1 MSRTRIVK
9 GKITERVK
17 GDISIYSASNII
29 ETSLQSIVETG
40 KEKGISF
47 GQPSKPPEYQPEN
60 TIILYIGMFFDG
72 TGNNRF
78 NSESLYYTKVKGNN
92 DRIKSSEI
100 PTQLSFTL
108 TPEKIKEKDISK
120 INISNRDSYW
130 NPYSNIVKLH
140 DLYKEKSET
149 DLRTKKNKYT
159 LKQYVEGIGTEKYKE
174 DSVGGSSIGR
184 GDTGIIAK
192 VERGIKDLVREKI
205 ATLPKDKKIYKI
217 VFDVFGF
224 SRGAAA
230 ARHFC
235 NEVKKPAYYVTRTKR
250 DPYDKYDRNARILTD
265 EKDLVKH
272 AGGILGTELNKIGLK
287 PYEETYNNIEIRFLG
302 LFDTVVSDLVVK
314 ENLGY
319 IATLFTTK
327 PWIPIIAQEYLED
340 IKTNISGLGIKKV
353 FQIVAKDEW
362 RANFA
367 YTPTEDGYTLYMLG
381 AHSDIGGGYAELD
394 KYTSILGFFDA
405 TKGGEEMFKQ
415 QEKVRKYFIDNN
427 YCKENEIW
435 FEKIYEHTSGFAIES
450 SPTETTTIYKKKISD
465 HYILK
470 TSRYISNKYSLVPM
484 YVMLQKA
491 IDYGVPFYKDYNEAK
506 KGGNRIDYPFEYEI
520 PDTEE
525 FKMLRE
531 YLKKMLDVSKD
542 KKEKEEDKNKNKNK
556 NKKENHKI
564 YSLSAEMFKHIRN
577 RYVHLSSHYAGLD
590 TLGHKDGDHHFSG
603 DLLFINRP
611 VKYKEDKN
619 GNIFYE
625 REIYK

>member
-47 GQPSKPPEYQPEN
+47 GQPSKPSEYQPEN

-130 NPYSNIVKLH
+130 NPYSNIVKLY
-140 DLYKEKSET
+140 DLYKEKSEAKGKT
-149 DLRTKKNKYT
+149 HII
-159 LKQYVEGIGTEKYKE
+159 KQYVEGIGTEKYKE
-174 DSVGGSSIGR
+174 DSVGGSSMGR

-192 VERGIKDLVREKI
+192 VERGIKDLVKEKI

-314 ENLGY
+314 ENIGY
-319 IATLFTTK
+319 KLAPFFNG
-327 PWIPIIAQEYLED
+327 IPIIAQEYLED

-353 FQIVAKDEW
+353 FQIVANDEW

-405 TKGGEEMFKQ
+405 TKGGEEIFKQ
-415 QEKVRKYFIDNN
+415 QEKIRKYFIDNN

-435 FEKIYEHTSGFAIES
+435 FEKIYEHTSGFYIES
-450 SPTETTTIYKKKISD
+450 SPTETTPIYEKISG

-484 YVMLQKA
+484 YVILQKA
-491 IDYGVPFYKDYNEAK
+491 IDYGVPFYKDYNEAIK
-506 KGGNRIDYPFEYEI
+506 NKVNIKNPFEHEI

-531 YLKKMLDVSKD
+531 YLKEMLEVIKD
-542 KKEKEEDKNKNKNK
+542 ESEKT
-556 NKKENHKI
+556 
-564 YSLSAEMFKHIRN
+564 YSLSSTEMFKHIRN

-590 TLGHKDGDHHFSG
+590 TLWHKDGDHHFSG

-611 VKYKEDKN
+611 VKYKEDEN
-619 GNIFYE
+619 GKIFYE

>member
-47 GQPSKPPEYQPEN
+47 GQPKRPPEYQPEN

-174 DSVGGSSIGR
+174 DSIGGSSIGR

-314 ENLGY
+314 ENIGY
-319 IATLFTTK
+319 KIAPFFNG
-327 PWIPIIAQEYLED
+327 IPIIAQEYLED

-353 FQIVAKDEW
+353 FQIRAKDEW

-367 YTPTEDGYTLYMLG
+367 YTPTEKGHTLYMLG

-405 TKGGEEMFKQ
+405 TKDDEEMFKQ
-415 QEKVRKYFIDNN
+415 QEKVRKYFIDED

-435 FEKIYEHTSGFAIES
+435 FEKIYKHTSGFYIES
-450 SPTETTTIYKKKISD
+450 SPTETTPIYEKISG

-470 TSRYISNKYSLVPM
+470 TSCYISNKYSLVPM

-542 KKEKEEDKNKNKNK
+542 ESKKS
-556 NKKENHKI
+556 
-564 YSLSAEMFKHIRN
+564 YSLSSEMFEHIRN

-603 DLLFINRP
+603 ELLFINRP
-611 VKYKEDKN
+611 VKYKEDEN
-619 GNIFYE
+619 GKIFYE

>member
-29 ETSLQSIVETG
+29 ETSLQSIVEIG

-47 GQPSKPPEYQPEN
+47 GQPKRPPEYQPEN

-108 TPEKIKEKDISK
+108 TPEKIKKKDISK

-140 DLYKEKSET
+140 DLYKEKSEAKGKT
-149 DLRTKKNKYT
+149 HII
-159 LKQYVEGIGTEKYKE
+159 KQYVEGIGTEKYKE

-353 FQIVAKDEW
+353 FQIRANDEW

-367 YTPTEDGYTLYMLG
+367 YTPTEEGYTLHMLG
-381 AHSDIGGGYAELD
+381 AHSDIGGG
-394 KYTSILGFFDA
+394 YTSILGFFDA
-405 TKGGEEMFKQ
+405 TKGGEEIFKQ
-415 QEKVRKYFIDNN
+415 QEKIRKYFIDNN

-491 IDYGVPFYKDYNEAK
+491 IDYGVPFYKNYKEAADDDADVK
-506 KGGNRIDYPFEYEI
+506 NSFEHEI

-531 YLKKMLDVSKD
+531 YLKEMLDVSKD
-542 KKEKEEDKNKNKNK
+542 ESKKS
-556 NKKENHKI
+556 
-564 YSLSAEMFKHIRN
+564 YSLSSPEMFEHIRN

-611 VKYKEDKN
+611 VKYKEDEN
-619 GNIFYE
+619 GKIFYE

>member
-174 DSVGGSSIGR
+174 DSVGGSSVGR

-192 VERGIKDLVREKI
+192 VERGIKDLVKEKI
-205 ATLPKDKKIYKI
+205 APLPKDKKIYKI

-235 NEVKKPAYYVTRTKR
+235 NEVKKPAYYVTRTKQ
-250 DPYDKYDRNARILTD
+250 DPYDRKGRILTK

-272 AGGILGTELNKIGLK
+272 AGGILGAELNKIGLK

-314 ENLGY
+314 ENIGY
-319 IATLFTTK
+319 KLTPFFNG
-327 PWIPIIAQEYLED
+327 IPIIAQEYLED

-353 FQIVAKDEW
+353 FQIRANDEW

-367 YTPTEDGYTLYMLG
+367 YTPTEDGYTLHMLG

-405 TKGGEEMFKQ
+405 TKGDEEMFKQ
-415 QEKVRKYFIDNN
+415 QEKVRKYFIDGD

-435 FEKIYEHTSGFAIES
+435 FEKIYEHTSGFSIES
-450 SPTETTTIYKKKISD
+450 SPTETTPIYEKISG

-491 IDYGVPFYKDYNEAK
+491 IDYGVPFYKNYKEAADDDADVK
-506 KGGNRIDYPFEYEI
+506 NSFEHEI

-542 KKEKEEDKNKNKNK
+542 KKEDKDK

-564 YSLSAEMFKHIRN
+564 YSLSAEMFEHIRN

-590 TLGHKDGDHHFSG
+590 TLWHRDGDHHFSG

-611 VKYKEDKN
+611 VKYKEDEN
-619 GNIFYE
+619 GKIFYE

>member
-29 ETSLQSIVETG
+29 ETSMQSIVETG

-174 DSVGGSSIGR
+174 DSVGGSSMGR

-192 VERGIKDLVREKI
+192 VERGIKDLVKEKI
-205 ATLPKDKKIYKI
+205 APLPKDKKIYKI

-235 NEVKKPAYYVTRTKR
+235 NEVKKPAYYVTRTKQ
-250 DPYDKYDRNARILTD
+250 DPYDRKGRILTD

-272 AGGILGTELNKIGLK
+272 AGGILGAELKKIGLK

-314 ENLGY
+314 ENIGY
-319 IATLFTTK
+319 KLTPFFNG
-327 PWIPIIAQEYLED
+327 IPIIAQEYLED

-353 FQIVAKDEW
+353 FQIRANDEW

-405 TKGGEEMFKQ
+405 TKGGEEIFKQ
-415 QEKVRKYFIDNN
+415 QEKIRKYFIDNN

-491 IDYGVPFYKDYNEAK
+491 IDYGVPFYKNYKEAADDDADVK
-506 KGGNRIDYPFEYEI
+506 NSFEHEI

-542 KKEKEEDKNKNKNK
+542 ESKKS
-556 NKKENHKI
+556 
-564 YSLSAEMFKHIRN
+564 YSLSSPEMFKHIRN

-611 VKYKEDKN
+611 VKYKEDEN
-619 GNIFYE
+619 GKIFYE

>member
-1 MSRTRIVK
+1 
-9 GKITERVK
+9 
-17 GDISIYSASNII
+17 
-29 ETSLQSIVETG
+29 
-40 KEKGISF
+40 
-47 GQPSKPPEYQPEN
+47 
-60 TIILYIGMFFDG
+60 MFFDG
-72 TGNNRF
+72 TGNNHF

-130 NPYSNIVKLH
+130 NPYSNIVKLY
-140 DLYKEKSET
+140 DLYKEKSEAKGKT
-149 DLRTKKNKYT
+149 HII
-159 LKQYVEGIGTEKYKE
+159 KQYVEGIGTEKYKE

-184 GDTGIIAK
+184 GDTGVIAK
-192 VERGIKDLVREKI
+192 VERGIKDLVKEKI
-205 ATLPKDKKIYKI
+205 AALPKDKKIYKI

-314 ENLGY
+314 ENIGY
-319 IATLFTTK
+319 KLAPFFNG
-327 PWIPIIAQEYLED
+327 IPIIAQEYLED

-353 FQIVAKDEW
+353 FQIRAKDEW

-367 YTPTEDGYTLYMLG
+367 YTPTEKGHTLYMLG

-405 TKGGEEMFKQ
+405 TKDDEEMFKQ
-415 QEKVRKYFIDNN
+415 QEKVRKYFIDED

-435 FEKIYEHTSGFAIES
+435 FEKIYKHTSGFYIES
-450 SPTETTTIYKKKISD
+450 SPTETTPIYEKISG

-491 IDYGVPFYKDYNEAK
+491 IDYGVPFYKDYNEAIK
-506 KGGNRIDYPFEYEI
+506 NKVNIKNPFEHEI

-542 KKEKEEDKNKNKNK
+542 ESKKS
-556 NKKENHKI
+556 
-564 YSLSAEMFKHIRN
+564 YSLSSEMFEHIRN

-603 DLLFINRP
+603 NLLFINRP
-611 VKYKEDKN
+611 VKYKKDEN
-619 GNIFYE
+619 GKIFYE

>member
-174 DSVGGSSIGR
+174 DSVGGSSVGR

-192 VERGIKDLVREKI
+192 VERGIKDLVKEKI
-205 ATLPKDKKIYKI
+205 APLPKDKKIYKI

-272 AGGILGTELNKIGLK
+272 AGGILGAELNKIGLK

-314 ENLGY
+314 ENIGY
-319 IATLFTTK
+319 KIAPFFNG
-327 PWIPIIAQEYLED
+327 IPIIAQEYLED

-353 FQIVAKDEW
+353 FQIRANDEW

-405 TKGGEEMFKQ
+405 TKGGEEIFKQ
-415 QEKVRKYFIDNN
+415 QEKIRKYFIDNN

-435 FEKIYEHTSGFAIES
+435 FEKIYEHTSGFSIES
-450 SPTETTTIYKKKISD
+450 SPTETTPIYEKISG

-484 YVMLQKA
+484 YVMIQKA

-542 KKEKEEDKNKNKNK
+542 KKEDKDK

-564 YSLSAEMFKHIRN
+564 YSLSAEMFEHIRN

-590 TLGHKDGDHHFSG
+590 TLWHRDGDHHFSG

-611 VKYKEDKN
+611 VKYKEDEN
-619 GNIFYE
+619 GKIFYE

>member
-140 DLYKEKSET
+140 DLYKEKSEAKGKT
-149 DLRTKKNKYT
+149 HII
-159 LKQYVEGIGTEKYKE
+159 KQYVEGIGTEKYKE

-319 IATLFTTK
+319 IAALFTTK
-327 PWIPIIAQEYLED
+327 PWIPILEQERLED

-353 FQIVAKDEW
+353 FQIRANDEW

-405 TKGGEEMFKQ
+405 TKGGEEIFKQ
-415 QEKVRKYFIDNN
+415 QEKIRKYFIDNN

-491 IDYGVPFYKDYNEAK
+491 IDYGVPFYKNYKEAADDDADVK
-506 KGGNRIDYPFEYEI
+506 NSFEHEI

-542 KKEKEEDKNKNKNK
+542 ESKKS
-556 NKKENHKI
+556 
-564 YSLSAEMFKHIRN
+564 YSLSSPEMFKHIRN

-611 VKYKEDKN
+611 VKYKEDEN
-619 GNIFYE
+619 GKIFYE

>member
-174 DSVGGSSIGR
+174 DSVGGSSVGR

-192 VERGIKDLVREKI
+192 VERGIKDLVKEKI
-205 ATLPKDKKIYKI
+205 APLPKDKKIYKI

-272 AGGILGTELNKIGLK
+272 AGGILGAELNKIGLK

-314 ENLGY
+314 ENIGY
-319 IATLFTTK
+319 KIAPFFNG
-327 PWIPIIAQEYLED
+327 IPIIAQEYLED

-353 FQIVAKDEW
+353 FQIRANDEW

-405 TKGGEEMFKQ
+405 TKGGEEIFKQ
-415 QEKVRKYFIDNN
+415 QEKIRKYFIDNN

-435 FEKIYEHTSGFAIES
+435 FERNYEHTSGFSIES

-491 IDYGVPFYKDYNEAK
+491 IDHGVPFYKNYDEATPK
-506 KGGNRIDYPFEYEI
+506 PPYRFEYEI

-531 YLKKMLDVSKD
+531 YLKEMLEVIKD
-542 KKEKEEDKNKNKNK
+542 ESEKT
-556 NKKENHKI
+556 
-564 YSLSAEMFKHIRN
+564 YSLSSTEMFKHIRN
-577 RYVHLSSHYAGLD
+577 CYVHLSSHYAGLD
-590 TLGHKDGDHHFSG
+590 TLWHKDGDHHFSG

-611 VKYKEDKN
+611 VKYKEDEK

>member
-17 GDISIYSASNII
+17 GNISIYSASNII

-47 GQPSKPPEYQPEN
+47 GQPSKPSEYQPEN

-130 NPYSNIVKLH
+130 NPYSNIVKLY
-140 DLYKEKSET
+140 DLYKEKSEAKGKT
-149 DLRTKKNKYT
+149 HII
-159 LKQYVEGIGTEKYKE
+159 KQYVEGIGTEKYKE

-192 VERGIKDLVREKI
+192 VERGIKDLVKEKI
-205 ATLPKDKKIYKI
+205 AALPKDKKIYKI

-353 FQIVAKDEW
+353 FQIRANDEW

-367 YTPTEDGYTLYMLG
+367 YTPTEDGYTLHMLG

-405 TKGGEEMFKQ
+405 TKGGEEIFKQ

-435 FEKIYEHTSGFAIES
+435 FEKIYEHTSGFYIES
-450 SPTETTTIYKKKISD
+450 SSTETTPIYEKISG

-491 IDYGVPFYKDYNEAK
+491 IDYGVPFYKDYNEAIK
-506 KGGNRIDYPFEYEI
+506 NKVNIKNPFEHEI

-531 YLKKMLDVSKD
+531 YLKEMLEVIKD
-542 KKEKEEDKNKNKNK
+542 ESEKT
-556 NKKENHKI
+556 
-564 YSLSAEMFKHIRN
+564 YSLSSTEMFKHIRN

-611 VKYKEDKN
+611 VKYKEDEN
-619 GNIFYE
+619 GKIFYE

>member
-29 ETSLQSIVETG
+29 ETSMQSIVEIG

-47 GQPSKPPEYQPEN
+47 GQPKRPPEYQPEN

-174 DSVGGSSIGR
+174 DSVGGSSTGR

-192 VERGIKDLVREKI
+192 VERGIKDLVKEKI

-272 AGGILGTELNKIGLK
+272 AGGILGTELKKIGLK

-319 IATLFTTK
+319 IAALFTTK
-327 PWIPIIAQEYLED
+327 PWIPILEQERLED

-353 FQIVAKDEW
+353 FQIRANDEW

-367 YTPTEDGYTLYMLG
+367 YTPTEEGYTLYMLG
-381 AHSDIGGGYAELD
+381 AHSDIGRGYAELD
-394 KYTSILGFFDA
+394 KYTSILGFFD
-405 TKGGEEMFKQ
+405 TKEGDEEIFKQ
-415 QEKVRKYFIDNN
+415 QEKVRKYFIDGD

-435 FEKIYEHTSGFAIES
+435 FEKKYEHTSDFSIES
-450 SPTETTTIYKKKISD
+450 SPTETTPIYEKISG

-491 IDYGVPFYKDYNEAK
+491 IDNGVPFYKNYKEAADDDADVK
-506 KGGNRIDYPFEYEI
+506 NSFEHEI

-542 KKEKEEDKNKNKNK
+542 ESKKS
-556 NKKENHKI
+556 
-564 YSLSAEMFKHIRN
+564 YSLSSPEMFEHIRN

-590 TLGHKDGDHHFSG
+590 TLWHRDGDHHFSG

-611 VKYKEDKN
+611 VRYKEDEN
-619 GNIFYE
+619 GKIFYE

>member
-40 KEKGISF
+40 KEKGVSF

-174 DSVGGSSIGR
+174 DSIGGSSIGR

-353 FQIVAKDEW
+353 FQIRANDEW

-367 YTPTEDGYTLYMLG
+367 YTPTEDGYTLSMLG

-405 TKGGEEMFKQ
+405 TKGDEEMFKQ
-415 QEKVRKYFIDNN
+415 QEKVRKYFIDGD

-491 IDYGVPFYKDYNEAK
+491 IDYGVPFYKNYDEATPK
-506 KGGNRIDYPFEYEI
+506 PPYRFEYEI

-531 YLKKMLDVSKD
+531 YLKEMLDISK
-542 KKEKEEDKNKNKNK
+542 KKDEEEDESKKN
-556 NKKENHKI
+556 

-603 DLLFINRP
+603 ELLFINRP
-611 VKYKEDKN
+611 VKYKEDEN
-619 GNIFYE
+619 GKIFYE

>member
-29 ETSLQSIVETG
+29 ETSLQSIIETG

-108 TPEKIKEKDISK
+108 TPEKIKKKDISK

-140 DLYKEKSET
+140 DLYKEKSEAKGKT
-149 DLRTKKNKYT
+149 HI

-174 DSVGGSSIGR
+174 DSIGGSSIGR

-192 VERGIKDLVREKI
+192 VERGIKDLVKEKI
-205 ATLPKDKKIYKI
+205 APLPKDKKIYKI

-272 AGGILGTELNKIGLK
+272 AGGILGAELNKIGLK

-319 IATLFTTK
+319 IAALFTTK
-327 PWIPIIAQEYLED
+327 PWIPILEQERLED

-353 FQIVAKDEW
+353 FQIRANDEW

-367 YTPTEDGYTLYMLG
+367 YTPTEEGYTLHMLG

-405 TKGGEEMFKQ
+405 TKGGEEIFKQ
-415 QEKVRKYFIDNN
+415 QEKIRKYFIDGD

-435 FEKIYEHTSGFAIES
+435 FEKIYEHTSGFYIES
-450 SPTETTTIYKKKISD
+450 SPTETTPIYEKISG

-491 IDYGVPFYKDYNEAK
+491 IDYGVPFYKNYDEATPK
-506 KGGNRIDYPFEYEI
+506 PPYRFEYEI

-531 YLKKMLDVSKD
+531 YLKEMLEVIKD
-542 KKEKEEDKNKNKNK
+542 ESEKT
-556 NKKENHKI
+556 
-564 YSLSAEMFKHIRN
+564 YSLSSTEMFKHIRN

-611 VKYKEDKN
+611 VKYKEDEN
-619 GNIFYE
+619 GKIFYE

>member
-174 DSVGGSSIGR
+174 DSVGGSSVGR

-192 VERGIKDLVREKI
+192 VERGIKDLVKEKI
-205 ATLPKDKKIYKI
+205 APLPKDKKIYKI

-272 AGGILGTELNKIGLK
+272 VGGILGAELNKIGLK

-314 ENLGY
+314 ENIGY
-319 IATLFTTK
+319 KLTPFFNG
-327 PWIPIIAQEYLED
+327 IPIIAQEYLED

-353 FQIVAKDEW
+353 FQIRANDEW

-367 YTPTEDGYTLYMLG
+367 YTPTEDGYTLHMLG

-405 TKGGEEMFKQ
+405 KGGDEEIFKQ
-415 QEKVRKYFIDNN
+415 QEKVRKYFIDGD

-435 FEKIYEHTSGFAIES
+435 FEKIYEHTSGFSIES
-450 SPTETTTIYKKKISD
+450 SPTETTTIYEKISG

-484 YVMLQKA
+484 YVMIQKA
-491 IDYGVPFYKDYNEAK
+491 IDYGVPFYKNYDEAIK
-506 KGGNRIDYPFEYEI
+506 NKVNIKNPFEHEI

-542 KKEKEEDKNKNKNK
+542 ESKKS
-556 NKKENHKI
+556 
-564 YSLSAEMFKHIRN
+564 YSLSSEMFEHIRN

-603 DLLFINRP
+603 NLLFINRP
-611 VKYKEDKN
+611 VKYKKDEN
-619 GNIFYE
+619 GKIFYE

>member
-29 ETSLQSIVETG
+29 ETSMQSIVETG

-47 GQPSKPPEYQPEN
+47 GQPSKPSEYQPEN

-130 NPYSNIVKLH
+130 NPYSNIVKLY

-174 DSVGGSSIGR
+174 DSIGGSSIGR

-192 VERGIKDLVREKI
+192 VERGIKDLVKEKI
-205 ATLPKDKKIYKI
+205 APLPKDKKIYKI

-235 NEVKKPAYYVTRTKR
+235 NEVKKTAYYVTRTKR

-265 EKDLVKH
+265 ERDLVKH
-272 AGGILGTELNKIGLK
+272 AGGILGAELKKIGLK

-314 ENLGY
+314 ENIGY
-319 IATLFTTK
+319 KLTPFFNG
-327 PWIPIIAQEYLED
+327 IPIIAQEYLED

-353 FQIVAKDEW
+353 FQIRANDEW

-405 TKGGEEMFKQ
+405 TKGGEEIFKQ
-415 QEKVRKYFIDNN
+415 QEKIQKYFIDNN

-435 FEKIYEHTSGFAIES
+435 FEKIYEHTSGFYIES
-450 SPTETTTIYKKKISD
+450 SPTETTPIYEKISG

-491 IDYGVPFYKDYNEAK
+491 IDHGVPFYKDYNEAK

-525 FKMLRE
+525 FEMLRE
-531 YLKKMLDVSKD
+531 YLKKMLNIS
-542 KKEKEEDKNKNKNK
+542 KEKDEEEDESKKN
-556 NKKENHKI
+556 
-564 YSLSAEMFKHIRN
+564 YSLSAEMFEHIRN

-603 DLLFINRP
+603 ELLFINRP

-619 GNIFYE
+619 GKIFYE

>member
-1 MSRTRIVK
+1 M
-9 GKITERVK
+9 
-17 GDISIYSASNII
+17 
-29 ETSLQSIVETG
+29 QSIVETG

-108 TPEKIKEKDISK
+108 TPEKIKKKDISK

-174 DSVGGSSIGR
+174 DSVGGSSVGR
-184 GDTGIIAK
+184 GDTGSIAEG
-192 VERGIKDLVREKI
+192 ERGIKDLVKEKI
-205 ATLPKDKKIYKI
+205 APLPKDKKIYKI

-235 NEVKKPAYYVTRTKR
+235 NEVKKTAYYVTRTKQ
-250 DPYDKYDRNARILTD
+250 DPYDRKGRILTK

-272 AGGILGTELNKIGLK
+272 AGGILGAELNKIGLK

-314 ENLGY
+314 ENIGY
-319 IATLFTTK
+319 KLTPFFNG
-327 PWIPIIAQEYLED
+327 IPIIAQEYLED

-353 FQIVAKDEW
+353 FQIRANDEW

-367 YTPTEDGYTLYMLG
+367 YTPTEDGYTLHMLG

-405 TKGGEEMFKQ
+405 TKGGEEIFKQ
-415 QEKVRKYFIDNN
+415 QEKIRKYFIDNN

-435 FEKIYEHTSGFAIES
+435 FEKIYEHTSGFYIES
-450 SPTETTTIYKKKISD
+450 SPTETTPIYEKISG

-491 IDYGVPFYKDYNEAK
+491 IDYGVPFYKNYDEATPK
-506 KGGNRIDYPFEYEI
+506 PPYRFEYEI

-531 YLKKMLDVSKD
+531 YLKEMLDISK
-542 KKEKEEDKNKNKNK
+542 KKDEEEDESKKN
-556 NKKENHKI
+556 
-564 YSLSAEMFKHIRN
+564 YSLSSPKMFEHIRN

-603 DLLFINRP
+603 ELLFINRP
-611 VKYKEDKN
+611 VKYKEDEN
-619 GNIFYE
+619 GKIFYE

>member
-1 MSRTRIVK
+1 
-9 GKITERVK
+9 
-17 GDISIYSASNII
+17 
-29 ETSLQSIVETG
+29 
-40 KEKGISF
+40 
-47 GQPSKPPEYQPEN
+47 
-60 TIILYIGMFFDG
+60 MFFDG
-72 TGNNRF
+72 TGNNHF

-130 NPYSNIVKLH
+130 NPYSNIVKLY
-140 DLYKEKSET
+140 DLYKEKSEAKGKT
-149 DLRTKKNKYT
+149 HII
-159 LKQYVEGIGTEKYKE
+159 KQYVEGIGTEKYKE

-184 GDTGIIAK
+184 GDTGVIAK
-192 VERGIKDLVREKI
+192 VERGIKDLVKEKI
-205 ATLPKDKKIYKI
+205 AALPKDKKIYKI

-272 AGGILGTELNKIGLK
+272 AGGILGTELKKIGLK

-314 ENLGY
+314 ENIGY
-319 IATLFTTK
+319 KLTPFFNG
-327 PWIPIIAQEYLED
+327 IPIIAQEYLED

-353 FQIVAKDEW
+353 FQIRANDEW

-367 YTPTEDGYTLYMLG
+367 YTPTEDGYTLHMLG

-405 TKGGEEMFKQ
+405 KGGDEEIFKQ
-415 QEKVRKYFIDNN
+415 QEKVRKYFIDGD

-435 FEKIYEHTSGFAIES
+435 FERNYEHTSGFSIES

-491 IDYGVPFYKDYNEAK
+491 IDYGVPFYKNYDEATPK
-506 KGGNRIDYPFEYEI
+506 PPYRFEYEI

-531 YLKKMLDVSKD
+531 YLKEMLEVIKD
-542 KKEKEEDKNKNKNK
+542 ESEKT
-556 NKKENHKI
+556 
-564 YSLSAEMFKHIRN
+564 YSLSSTEMFKHIRN

-611 VKYKEDKN
+611 VKYKEDEK

>member
-9 GKITERVK
+9 GKITEHVK

-174 DSVGGSSIGR
+174 DSVGGSSVGR

-192 VERGIKDLVREKI
+192 VERGIKDLVKEKI
-205 ATLPKDKKIYKI
+205 APLPKDKKIYKI

-272 AGGILGTELNKIGLK
+272 AGGILGAELNKIGLK

-314 ENLGY
+314 ENIGY
-319 IATLFTTK
+319 KIAPFFNG
-327 PWIPIIAQEYLED
+327 IPIIAQEYLED

-353 FQIVAKDEW
+353 FQIVANDEW

-405 TKGGEEMFKQ
+405 TKGGEEIFKQ
-415 QEKVRKYFIDNN
+415 QEKIRKYFIDNN

-435 FEKIYEHTSGFAIES
+435 FEKIYEHTSGFYIES
-450 SPTETTTIYKKKISD
+450 SPTETTPIYEKISG

-484 YVMLQKA
+484 YVMIQKA
-491 IDYGVPFYKDYNEAK
+491 IDYGVPFYKNYDEATPK
-506 KGGNRIDYPFEYEI
+506 PPYRFEYEI

-531 YLKKMLDVSKD
+531 YLKKMLEVIKD
-542 KKEKEEDKNKNKNK
+542 ESEKT
-556 NKKENHKI
+556 
-564 YSLSAEMFKHIRN
+564 YSLSSTEMFKHIRN

-611 VKYKEDKN
+611 VKYKEDEK

>member
-174 DSVGGSSIGR
+174 DSIGGSSIGR

-250 DPYDKYDRNARILTD
+250 DPYDRKGRILTD
-265 EKDLVKH
+265 ERDLVKH
-272 AGGILGTELNKIGLK
+272 AGGILGAELNKIGLK
-287 PYEETYNNIEIRFLG
+287 PYKETYNNIEIRFLG

-353 FQIVAKDEW
+353 FQIRANDEW

-367 YTPTEDGYTLYMLG
+367 YTPTEDGYTLHMLG

-405 TKGGEEMFKQ
+405 AKGDEEMFKQ
-415 QEKVRKYFIDNN
+415 QEKVRKYFIDGD

-491 IDYGVPFYKDYNEAK
+491 IDYGVPFYKNYDEATPK
-506 KGGNRIDYPFEYEI
+506 PPYRFEYEI

-531 YLKKMLDVSKD
+531 YLKEMLDISK
-542 KKEKEEDKNKNKNK
+542 KKDEEEDESKKN
-556 NKKENHKI
+556 
-564 YSLSAEMFKHIRN
+564 YSLSAEMFEHIRN

-611 VKYKEDKN
+611 VKYKEDEN
-619 GNIFYE
+619 GKIFYE

>member
-40 KEKGISF
+40 KEKGVSF

-174 DSVGGSSIGR
+174 DSIGGSSIGR

-353 FQIVAKDEW
+353 FQIVANDEW

-405 TKGGEEMFKQ
+405 TKGGEEIFKQ
-415 QEKVRKYFIDNN
+415 QEKIRKYFIDNN

-491 IDYGVPFYKDYNEAK
+491 IDYGVPFYKNYDEATPK
-506 KGGNRIDYPFEYEI
+506 PPYRFEYEI

-531 YLKKMLDVSKD
+531 YLKEMLDISK
-542 KKEKEEDKNKNKNK
+542 KKDEEEDESKKN
-556 NKKENHKI
+556 

-603 DLLFINRP
+603 ELLFINRP
-611 VKYKEDKN
+611 VKYKEDEN
-619 GNIFYE
+619 GKIFYE

>member
-40 KEKGISF
+40 KEKGVSF

-174 DSVGGSSIGR
+174 DSIGGSSIGR

-353 FQIVAKDEW
+353 FQIVANDEW

-367 YTPTEDGYTLYMLG
+367 YTPTEDGYTLSMLG

-405 TKGGEEMFKQ
+405 TKGGEEIFKQ
-415 QEKVRKYFIDNN
+415 QEKIRKYFIDNN

-491 IDYGVPFYKDYNEAK
+491 IDYGVPFYKNYDEATPK
-506 KGGNRIDYPFEYEI
+506 PPYRFEYEI

-531 YLKKMLDVSKD
+531 YLKEMLDISK
-542 KKEKEEDKNKNKNK
+542 KKDEEEDESKKN
-556 NKKENHKI
+556 

-603 DLLFINRP
+603 ELLFINRP
-611 VKYKEDKN
+611 VKYKEDEN
-619 GNIFYE
+619 GKIFYE

>member
-47 GQPSKPPEYQPEN
+47 GQPKRPPEYQPEN

-174 DSVGGSSIGR
+174 DSIGGSSIGR

-287 PYEETYNNIEIRFLG
+287 PYGETYNNIEIRFLG

-319 IATLFTTK
+319 KLAPFFNG
-327 PWIPIIAQEYLED
+327 IPIIAQEYLED

-353 FQIVAKDEW
+353 FQIRANDEW

-367 YTPTEDGYTLYMLG
+367 YTPTEDGYTLHMLG

-405 TKGGEEMFKQ
+405 TKGDEEMFKQ
-415 QEKVRKYFIDNN
+415 QEKVRKYFIDGD

-435 FEKIYEHTSGFAIES
+435 FEKIYEHTSGFSIES
-450 SPTETTTIYKKKISD
+450 SPTETTPIYEKISG

-491 IDYGVPFYKDYNEAK
+491 IDHGVPFYKNYDEATPK
-506 KGGNRIDYPFEYEI
+506 PPYRFEYEI

-531 YLKKMLDVSKD
+531 YLKEMLEVIKD
-542 KKEKEEDKNKNKNK
+542 ESEKT
-556 NKKENHKI
+556 
-564 YSLSAEMFKHIRN
+564 YSLSSTEMFKHIRN

-590 TLGHKDGDHHFSG
+590 TLWHRDGDHHFSG

-611 VKYKEDKN
+611 VKYKEDEK

>member
-174 DSVGGSSIGR
+174 DSVGGSSVGR

-192 VERGIKDLVREKI
+192 VERGIKDLVKEKI
-205 ATLPKDKKIYKI
+205 APLPKDKKIYKI

-272 AGGILGTELNKIGLK
+272 AGGILGAELNKIGLK

-314 ENLGY
+314 ENIGY
-319 IATLFTTK
+319 KLTPFFNG
-327 PWIPIIAQEYLED
+327 IPIIAQEYLED

-353 FQIVAKDEW
+353 FQIRANDEW

-405 TKGGEEMFKQ
+405 TKGDEEMFKQ
-415 QEKVRKYFIDNN
+415 QEKVRKYFIDGD

-435 FEKIYEHTSGFAIES
+435 FEKIYEHTSGFSIES
-450 SPTETTTIYKKKISD
+450 SPTETTPIYEKISG

-491 IDYGVPFYKDYNEAK
+491 IDYGVPFYKNYDEATPK
-506 KGGNRIDYPFEYEI
+506 PPYRFEYEI

-531 YLKKMLDVSKD
+531 YLKEMLEVIKD
-542 KKEKEEDKNKNKNK
+542 ESEKT
-556 NKKENHKI
+556 
-564 YSLSAEMFKHIRN
+564 YSLSSTEMFKHIRN
-577 RYVHLSSHYAGLD
+577 CYVHLSSHYAGLD
-590 TLGHKDGDHHFSG
+590 TLWHKDGDHHFSG

-611 VKYKEDKN
+611 VKYKEDEK

>member
-174 DSVGGSSIGR
+174 DSVGGSSMGR

-192 VERGIKDLVREKI
+192 VERGIKDLVKEKI
-205 ATLPKDKKIYKI
+205 AALPKDKKIYKI

-235 NEVKKPAYYVTRTKR
+235 NEVKKPAYYVTRTKQ
-250 DPYDKYDRNARILTD
+250 DPYDRKGRILTD

-272 AGGILGTELNKIGLK
+272 AGGILGAELKKIGLK
-287 PYEETYNNIEIRFLG
+287 PYGETYNNIEIRFLG

-314 ENLGY
+314 ENIGY
-319 IATLFTTK
+319 KLTPFFNG
-327 PWIPIIAQEYLED
+327 IPIIAQEYLED

-353 FQIVAKDEW
+353 FQIRANDEW

-367 YTPTEDGYTLYMLG
+367 YTPTEDGYTLHMLG
-381 AHSDIGGGYAELD
+381 AHSDIGGGYAVLD

-405 TKGGEEMFKQ
+405 KGGDEEIFKQ
-415 QEKVRKYFIDNN
+415 QEKVRKYFIDGD

-435 FEKIYEHTSGFAIES
+435 FEKIYEHTSGFSIES
-450 SPTETTTIYKKKISD
+450 SPTETTPIYEKISG

-491 IDYGVPFYKDYNEAK
+491 IDYGVPFYKNYKEAADDDADVK
-506 KGGNRIDYPFEYEI
+506 NSFEHEI

-531 YLKKMLDVSKD
+531 YLKEMLEVIKD
-542 KKEKEEDKNKNKNK
+542 ESEKT
-556 NKKENHKI
+556 
-564 YSLSAEMFKHIRN
+564 YSLSSPEMFEHIRN

-590 TLGHKDGDHHFSG
+590 TLWHRDGDHHFSG

-611 VKYKEDKN
+611 VKYKEDEN
-619 GNIFYE
+619 GKIFYE

>member
-29 ETSLQSIVETG
+29 ETSMQSIVETG

-47 GQPSKPPEYQPEN
+47 GQPSKPSEYQPEN

-130 NPYSNIVKLH
+130 NPYSNIVKLY

-174 DSVGGSSIGR
+174 DSIGGSSIGR

-192 VERGIKDLVREKI
+192 VERGIKDLVKEKI
-205 ATLPKDKKIYKI
+205 APLPKDKKIYKI

-235 NEVKKPAYYVTRTKR
+235 NEVKKTAYYVTRTKR

-265 EKDLVKH
+265 ERDLVKH
-272 AGGILGTELNKIGLK
+272 AGGILGAELKKIGLK

-314 ENLGY
+314 ENIGY
-319 IATLFTTK
+319 KLTPFFNG
-327 PWIPIIAQEYLED
+327 IPIIAQEYLED

-353 FQIVAKDEW
+353 FQIRANDEW
-362 RANFA
+362 RR
-367 YTPTEDGYTLYMLG
+367 TLPILLQRT
-381 AHSDIGGGYAELD
+381 ATHCICWEL
-394 KYTSILGFFDA
+394 IL
-405 TKGGEEMFKQ
+405 
-415 QEKVRKYFIDNN
+415 I
-427 YCKENEIW
+427 
-435 FEKIYEHTSGFAIES
+435 
-450 SPTETTTIYKKKISD
+450 
-465 HYILK
+465 
-470 TSRYISNKYSLVPM
+470 
-484 YVMLQKA
+484 
-491 IDYGVPFYKDYNEAK
+491 
-506 KGGNRIDYPFEYEI
+506 
-520 PDTEE
+520 
-525 FKMLRE
+525 
-531 YLKKMLDVSKD
+531 
-542 KKEKEEDKNKNKNK
+542 
-556 NKKENHKI
+556 
-564 YSLSAEMFKHIRN
+564 
-577 RYVHLSSHYAGLD
+577 
-590 TLGHKDGDHHFSG
+590 
-603 DLLFINRP
+603 
-611 VKYKEDKN
+611 
-619 GNIFYE
+619 
-625 REIYK
+625 

>member
-174 DSVGGSSIGR
+174 DSIGGSSIGR

-272 AGGILGTELNKIGLK
+272 AGGILGAELNKIGLK

-314 ENLGY
+314 ENIGY
-319 IATLFTTK
+319 KIAPFFNG
-327 PWIPIIAQEYLED
+327 IPIIAQEYLED

-353 FQIVAKDEW
+353 FQIRANDEW

-405 TKGGEEMFKQ
+405 TKGGEEIFKQ
-415 QEKVRKYFIDNN
+415 QEKIRKYFIDNN

-435 FEKIYEHTSGFAIES
+435 FERNYEHTSGFSIES

-491 IDYGVPFYKDYNEAK
+491 IDHGVPFYKNYDEATPK
-506 KGGNRIDYPFEYEI
+506 PPYRFEYEI

-531 YLKKMLDVSKD
+531 YLKEMLEVIKD
-542 KKEKEEDKNKNKNK
+542 ESEKT
-556 NKKENHKI
+556 
-564 YSLSAEMFKHIRN
+564 YSLSSTEMFKHIRN
-577 RYVHLSSHYAGLD
+577 CYVHLSSHYAGLD
-590 TLGHKDGDHHFSG
+590 TLWHKDGDHHFSG

-611 VKYKEDKN
+611 VKYKEDEN
-619 GNIFYE
+619 GKIFYE

>member
-130 NPYSNIVKLH
+130 NPYSNIVKLY
-140 DLYKEKSET
+140 DLYKEKSEAKGKT
-149 DLRTKKNKYT
+149 HII
-159 LKQYVEGIGTEKYKE
+159 KQYVEGIGTEKYKE
-174 DSVGGSSIGR
+174 DSIGGSSMGR

-192 VERGIKDLVREKI
+192 VERGIKDLVKEKI

-235 NEVKKPAYYVTRTKR
+235 NEVKKTAYYVTRTKQ
-250 DPYDKYDRNARILTD
+250 DPYDRKGRILTD

-272 AGGILGTELNKIGLK
+272 AGGILGAELNKIGLK

-319 IATLFTTK
+319 IAALFTTK

-353 FQIVAKDEW
+353 FQIRANDEW

-367 YTPTEDGYTLYMLG
+367 YTPTEDGYTLSMLG

-415 QEKVRKYFIDNN
+415 QEKIRKYFIDNN

-450 SPTETTTIYKKKISD
+450 SPTETTTIYEKKISD

-491 IDYGVPFYKDYNEAK
+491 IDYGVPFYKNYKEAADDDADVK
-506 KGGNRIDYPFEYEI
+506 NSFEHEI

-531 YLKKMLDVSKD
+531 YLKEMLDVSKD
-542 KKEKEEDKNKNKNK
+542 ESKKS
-556 NKKENHKI
+556 
-564 YSLSAEMFKHIRN
+564 YSLSSPEMFEHIRN

-611 VKYKEDKN
+611 VKYKEDEN
-619 GNIFYE
+619 GKIFYE

>member
-1 MSRTRIVK
+1 LHQ
-9 GKITERVK
+9 
-17 GDISIYSASNII
+17 
-29 ETSLQSIVETG
+29 ET
-40 KEKGISF
+40 K
-47 GQPSKPPEYQPEN
+47 
-60 TIILYIGMFFDG
+60 
-72 TGNNRF
+72 
-78 NSESLYYTKVKGNN
+78 
-92 DRIKSSEI
+92 
-100 PTQLSFTL
+100 
-108 TPEKIKEKDISK
+108 
-120 INISNRDSYW
+120 
-130 NPYSNIVKLH
+130 
-140 DLYKEKSET
+140 
-149 DLRTKKNKYT
+149 
-159 LKQYVEGIGTEKYKE
+159 
-174 DSVGGSSIGR
+174 
-184 GDTGIIAK
+184 
-192 VERGIKDLVREKI
+192 
-205 ATLPKDKKIYKI
+205 
-217 VFDVFGF
+217 
-224 SRGAAA
+224 
-230 ARHFC
+230 
-235 NEVKKPAYYVTRTKR
+235 
-250 DPYDKYDRNARILTD
+250 
-265 EKDLVKH
+265 
-272 AGGILGTELNKIGLK
+272 KIGLK

-353 FQIVAKDEW
+353 FQIRANDEW

-405 TKGGEEMFKQ
+405 TKGGEEIFKQ
-415 QEKVRKYFIDNN
+415 QEKIRKYFIDNN

-435 FEKIYEHTSGFAIES
+435 FEKIYEHTSGFSIES
-450 SPTETTTIYKKKISD
+450 SPMETTTIYKKKISD

-525 FKMLRE
+525 FEMLRE

-542 KKEKEEDKNKNKNK
+542 KKEEDKNKNKNK

-564 YSLSAEMFKHIRN
+564 YSLSAEMFKHIHN

-611 VKYKEDKN
+611 VKYKEDEN
-619 GNIFYE
+619 GKIFYE

>member
-29 ETSLQSIVETG
+29 ETSMQSIVEIG

-192 VERGIKDLVREKI
+192 VERGIKDLVKEKI
-205 ATLPKDKKIYKI
+205 APLPKDKKIYKI

-235 NEVKKPAYYVTRTKR
+235 NEVKKPAYYVTRIKR
-250 DPYDKYDRNARILTD
+250 DPYDRYDRNARILTD

-272 AGGILGTELNKIGLK
+272 AGGILGAELNKIGLK

-319 IATLFTTK
+319 IAALFTTK
-327 PWIPIIAQEYLED
+327 PWIPILEQERLED

-353 FQIVAKDEW
+353 FQIRANDEW

-405 TKGGEEMFKQ
+405 TKGGEEIFKQ

-435 FEKIYEHTSGFAIES
+435 FEKIYEHTSGFYIES
-450 SPTETTTIYKKKISD
+450 SPTETTPIYEKISG

-491 IDYGVPFYKDYNEAK
+491 IDYGVPFYKDYNEAIK
-506 KGGNRIDYPFEYEI
+506 NKVNIKNPFEHEI

-531 YLKKMLDVSKD
+531 YLKEMLDISK
-542 KKEKEEDKNKNKNK
+542 KKDEEEDESKKN
-556 NKKENHKI
+556 
-564 YSLSAEMFKHIRN
+564 YSLSSPKMFEHIRN

-611 VKYKEDKN
+611 VKYKEDEN
-619 GNIFYE
+619 GKIFYE

>member
-29 ETSLQSIVETG
+29 ETSLQSIIETG

-100 PTQLSFTL
+100 PTQLSFTH

-174 DSVGGSSIGR
+174 DSVSGSSVGR

-192 VERGIKDLVREKI
+192 VERGIKDLVKEKI
-205 ATLPKDKKIYKI
+205 AALPKDKKIYKI

-235 NEVKKPAYYVTRTKR
+235 NEVKKTAYYVTRIKR
-250 DPYDKYDRNARILTD
+250 DPYDRKARILTD

-272 AGGILGTELNKIGLK
+272 AGGILGAELNKIGLK

-319 IATLFTTK
+319 IAALFTTK
-327 PWIPIIAQEYLED
+327 PWIPILEQERLED
-340 IKTNISGLGIKKV
+340 IKTNILGLGIKKV
-353 FQIVAKDEW
+353 FQIRANDEW

-367 YTPTEDGYTLYMLG
+367 YTPTEEGYTLYMLG

-405 TKGGEEMFKQ
+405 TKGDEEIFKQ
-415 QEKVRKYFIDNN
+415 QEKIRKYFIDGD

-435 FEKIYEHTSGFAIES
+435 FEKNYEHTSGFSIES
-450 SPTETTTIYKKKISD
+450 SPMETTTIYKKKISD

-491 IDYGVPFYKDYNEAK
+491 IDHGVPFYKNYNEAIK
-506 KGGNRIDYPFEYEI
+506 NKVNIKNPFEHEI

-531 YLKKMLDVSKD
+531 YLKKMLEVIKDESK
-542 KKEKEEDKNKNKNK
+542 KT
-556 NKKENHKI
+556 
-564 YSLSAEMFKHIRN
+564 YGLSSDMFKHIRN
-577 RYVHLSSHYAGLD
+577 HYVHLSSHYAGLD
-590 TLGHKDGDHHFSG
+590 TLWHRDGDHHFLG

-611 VKYKEDKN
+611 VRYKEDEN
-619 GNIFYE
+619 GKIFYE

>member
-47 GQPSKPPEYQPEN
+47 GQPSKPSEYQPEN

-149 DLRTKKNKYT
+149 DLRTKKNKYI

-174 DSVGGSSIGR
+174 DSVGGSSMGR
-184 GDTGIIAK
+184 GNTGIITK
-192 VERGIKDLVREKI
+192 VERGIKDLVKEKI

-272 AGGILGTELNKIGLK
+272 AGGILGAELNKIGLK

-314 ENLGY
+314 ENIGY
-319 IATLFTTK
+319 KIAPFFNG
-327 PWIPIIAQEYLED
+327 IPIIAQEYLED

-353 FQIVAKDEW
+353 FQIRANDEW

-405 TKGGEEMFKQ
+405 TKGGEEIFKQ
-415 QEKVRKYFIDNN
+415 QEKIRKYFIDNN

-435 FEKIYEHTSGFAIES
+435 FEKIYEHTSGFYIES
-450 SPTETTTIYKKKISD
+450 SPTETTPIYEKISG

-491 IDYGVPFYKDYNEAK
+491 IDYGVPFYKDYNEAIK
-506 KGGNRIDYPFEYEI
+506 NKVNIKNPFEYEI
-520 PDTEE
+520 PDIEE

-542 KKEKEEDKNKNKNK
+542 ESKKS
-556 NKKENHKI
+556 
-564 YSLSAEMFKHIRN
+564 YSLSSEMFEHIRN

-611 VKYKEDKN
+611 VKYKEDEN
-619 GNIFYE
+619 GKIFYE

>member
-1 MSRTRIVK
+1 
-9 GKITERVK
+9 
-17 GDISIYSASNII
+17 
-29 ETSLQSIVETG
+29 
-40 KEKGISF
+40 
-47 GQPSKPPEYQPEN
+47 
-60 TIILYIGMFFDG
+60 MFFDG

-174 DSVGGSSIGR
+174 DSIGGSSIGR

-353 FQIVAKDEW
+353 FQIRANDEW

-367 YTPTEDGYTLYMLG
+367 YTPTEKGHTLYMLG

-405 TKGGEEMFKQ
+405 TKDDEEMFKQ
-415 QEKVRKYFIDNN
+415 QEKVRKYFIDED

-435 FEKIYEHTSGFAIES
+435 FEKIYKHTSGFYIES
-450 SPTETTTIYKKKISD
+450 SPTETTPIYEKISG

-491 IDYGVPFYKDYNEAK
+491 IDYGVPFYKNYKEAADDDADVK
-506 KGGNRIDYPFEYEI
+506 NSFEHEI

-531 YLKKMLDVSKD
+531 YLKEMLDISKKID
-542 KKEKEEDKNKNKNK
+542 IEEDKDKNENENKNENK
-556 NKKENHKI
+556 NENENNKT
-564 YSLSAEMFKHIRN
+564 YSLSSAKMFEHIRN

-603 DLLFINRP
+603 ELLFINRP
-611 VKYKEDKN
+611 VKYKEDEN
-619 GNIFYE
+619 GKIFYE

>member
-29 ETSLQSIVETG
+29 ETSLQSIVEIG

-47 GQPSKPPEYQPEN
+47 GQPKRPPEYQPEN

-174 DSVGGSSIGR
+174 DSVGGSSVGR

-192 VERGIKDLVREKI
+192 VERGIKDLVKEKI
-205 ATLPKDKKIYKI
+205 APLPKDKKIYKI

-272 AGGILGTELNKIGLK
+272 AGGILGAELNKIGLK

-314 ENLGY
+314 ENIGY
-319 IATLFTTK
+319 KLTPFFNG
-327 PWIPIIAQEYLED
+327 IPIIAQEYLED

-353 FQIVAKDEW
+353 FQIRANDEW

-367 YTPTEDGYTLYMLG
+367 YTPTEDGYTLHMLG

-405 TKGGEEMFKQ
+405 KGGDEEIFKQ
-415 QEKVRKYFIDNN
+415 QEKVRKYFIDGD

-435 FEKIYEHTSGFAIES
+435 FEKIYEHTSGFYIES
-450 SPTETTTIYKKKISD
+450 SPTETTPIYEKISG

-484 YVMLQKA
+484 YVMIQKA
-491 IDYGVPFYKDYNEAK
+491 IDYGVPFYKNYKEAADDDADVK
-506 KGGNRIDYPFEYEI
+506 NSFEHEI

-531 YLKKMLDVSKD
+531 YLKEMLDISK
-542 KKEKEEDKNKNKNK
+542 KKDEEEDESKKN
-556 NKKENHKI
+556 
-564 YSLSAEMFKHIRN
+564 YSLSSPKMFEHIRN

-611 VKYKEDKN
+611 VKYKEDEN
-619 GNIFYE
+619 GKIFYE

>member
-174 DSVGGSSIGR
+174 DSVGGSSVGR

-192 VERGIKDLVREKI
+192 VERGIKDLVKEKI
-205 ATLPKDKKIYKI
+205 APLPKDKKIYKI

-272 AGGILGTELNKIGLK
+272 AGGILGAELNKIGLK

-314 ENLGY
+314 ENIGY
-319 IATLFTTK
+319 KLTPFFNG
-327 PWIPIIAQEYLED
+327 IPIIAQEYLED

-353 FQIVAKDEW
+353 FQIRANDEW

-405 TKGGEEMFKQ
+405 TKGDEEMFKQ
-415 QEKVRKYFIDNN
+415 QEKVRKYFIDED

-435 FEKIYEHTSGFAIES
+435 FEKIYKHTSGFYIES
-450 SPTETTTIYKKKISD
+450 SPTETTPIYEKISG

-491 IDYGVPFYKDYNEAK
+491 IDHGVPFYKNYKEAADDDADVK
-506 KGGNRIDYPFEYEI
+506 NSFEHEI

-542 KKEKEEDKNKNKNK
+542 ESKKS
-556 NKKENHKI
+556 
-564 YSLSAEMFKHIRN
+564 YSLSSTEMFKHIRN

-611 VKYKEDKN
+611 VKYKKDEN
-619 GNIFYE
+619 GKIFYE

>member
-60 TIILYIGMFFDG
+60 TITLYIGMFFDG

-174 DSVGGSSIGR
+174 DSVGGSSMGR

-192 VERGIKDLVREKI
+192 VERGIKDLVKEKI
-205 ATLPKDKKIYKI
+205 APLPKDKKIYKI

-272 AGGILGTELNKIGLK
+272 AGGILGAELNKIGLK

-314 ENLGY
+314 ENIGY
-319 IATLFTTK
+319 KIAPFFNG
-327 PWIPIIAQEYLED
+327 IPIIAQEYLED

-353 FQIVAKDEW
+353 FQIRANDEW

-415 QEKVRKYFIDNN
+415 QEKIRKYFIDNN

-435 FEKIYEHTSGFAIES
+435 FEKIYEHTSGFYIES
-450 SPTETTTIYKKKISD
+450 SPTETTPIYEKISG

-491 IDYGVPFYKDYNEAK
+491 IDHGVPFYKNYKEAADDDADVK
-506 KGGNRIDYPFEYEI
+506 NSFEHEI

-542 KKEKEEDKNKNKNK
+542 ESKKS
-556 NKKENHKI
+556 
-564 YSLSAEMFKHIRN
+564 YSLSSTEMFKHIRN

-611 VKYKEDKN
+611 VKYKEDEN
-619 GNIFYE
+619 GKIFYE

>member
-47 GQPSKPPEYQPEN
+47 GQPSKPTEYQPEN

-140 DLYKEKSET
+140 DLYKEKSEAKGKT
-149 DLRTKKNKYT
+149 HII
-159 LKQYVEGIGTEKYKE
+159 KQYVEGIGTEKYKE

-340 IKTNISGLGIKKV
+340 IKTNITGLGIKKV
-353 FQIVAKDEW
+353 FQIRANDEW

-405 TKGGEEMFKQ
+405 TKGGEEIFKQ
-415 QEKVRKYFIDNN
+415 QEKIRKYFIDNN

-491 IDYGVPFYKDYNEAK
+491 IDYGVPFYKNYKEAADDDADVK
-506 KGGNRIDYPFEYEI
+506 NSFEHEI

-542 KKEKEEDKNKNKNK
+542 ESKKS
-556 NKKENHKI
+556 
-564 YSLSAEMFKHIRN
+564 YSLSSPEMFKHIRN

-611 VKYKEDKN
+611 VKYKEDEN
-619 GNIFYE
+619 GKIFYE

>member
-1 MSRTRIVK
+1 MIRTRIVK

-130 NPYSNIVKLH
+130 NPYSNIVKLY
-140 DLYKEKSET
+140 DLYKEKSEAKGKT
-149 DLRTKKNKYT
+149 HII
-159 LKQYVEGIGTEKYKE
+159 KQYVEGIGTEKYKE
-174 DSVGGSSIGR
+174 DSIGGSSMGR

-192 VERGIKDLVREKI
+192 VERGIKDLVKEKI

-235 NEVKKPAYYVTRTKR
+235 NEVKKTAYYVTRTKQ
-250 DPYDKYDRNARILTD
+250 DPYDRKGRILTK

-272 AGGILGTELNKIGLK
+272 AGGILGAELKKIGLK

-314 ENLGY
+314 ENIGY
-319 IATLFTTK
+319 KLTPFFNG
-327 PWIPIIAQEYLED
+327 IPIIAQEYLED

-353 FQIVAKDEW
+353 FQIRANDEW

-367 YTPTEDGYTLYMLG
+367 YTPTEDGYTLHMLG

-405 TKGGEEMFKQ
+405 TKSDEEMFKQ
-415 QEKVRKYFIDNN
+415 QEKIRKYFIDNN

-491 IDYGVPFYKDYNEAK
+491 IDYGVPFYKNYDEATPK
-506 KGGNRIDYPFEYEI
+506 PPYRFEYEI

-542 KKEKEEDKNKNKNK
+542 KKEKEEDK

-603 DLLFINRP
+603 ELLFINRP

>member
-174 DSVGGSSIGR
+174 DSVGGSSVGR

-192 VERGIKDLVREKI
+192 VERGIKDLVKEKI
-205 ATLPKDKKIYKI
+205 APLPKDKKIYKI

-272 AGGILGTELNKIGLK
+272 AGGILGAELNKIGLK

-314 ENLGY
+314 ENIGY
-319 IATLFTTK
+319 KLTPFFNG
-327 PWIPIIAQEYLED
+327 IPIIAQEYLED

-353 FQIVAKDEW
+353 FQIRANDEW

-367 YTPTEDGYTLYMLG
+367 YTPTEDGYTLHMLG

-405 TKGGEEMFKQ
+405 KGGDEEIFKQ
-415 QEKVRKYFIDNN
+415 QEKVRKYFIDGD

-435 FEKIYEHTSGFAIES
+435 FEKIYEHTSGFYIES
-450 SPTETTTIYKKKISD
+450 SPTETTPIYEKISG

-520 PDTEE
+520 PDIEE

-542 KKEKEEDKNKNKNK
+542 ESKKS
-556 NKKENHKI
+556 
-564 YSLSAEMFKHIRN
+564 YSLSSEMFEHIRN

-611 VKYKEDKN
+611 VKYKEDEN
-619 GNIFYE
+619 GKIFYE

>member
-9 GKITERVK
+9 GKITEHVK

-174 DSVGGSSIGR
+174 DSVGGSSVGR

-192 VERGIKDLVREKI
+192 VERGIKDLVKEKI
-205 ATLPKDKKIYKI
+205 APLPKDKKIYKI

-272 AGGILGTELNKIGLK
+272 AGGILGAELNKIGLK

-314 ENLGY
+314 ENIGY
-319 IATLFTTK
+319 KLTPFFNG
-327 PWIPIIAQEYLED
+327 IPIIAQEYLED

-353 FQIVAKDEW
+353 FQIRANDEW

-405 TKGGEEMFKQ
+405 TKGDEEMFKQ
-415 QEKVRKYFIDNN
+415 QEKVRKYFIDGD

-435 FEKIYEHTSGFAIES
+435 FEKNYEHTSGFSIES
-450 SPTETTTIYKKKISD
+450 SPTETTPIYEKISG

-491 IDYGVPFYKDYNEAK
+491 IDYGVPFYKDYNEAIK
-506 KGGNRIDYPFEYEI
+506 NKVNIKNPFEHEI

-531 YLKKMLDVSKD
+531 YLKEMLDISK
-542 KKEKEEDKNKNKNK
+542 KKDEEEDESKKN
-556 NKKENHKI
+556 
-564 YSLSAEMFKHIRN
+564 YSLSSPKMFEHIRN

-590 TLGHKDGDHHFSG
+590 TLWHKDGDHHFSG

-611 VKYKEDKN
+611 VKYKEDEN
-619 GNIFYE
+619 GKIFYE